1 VEKMNKI
8 EMKKME
14 RSKQIKMFF
23 GLIAFL
29 FLVASVSAI
38 QQLVSLQGKLEL
50 NGSLVDDGNITVTI
64 YDASTGG
71 SLIYNSSNDFDN
83 TIQDGYFDIMLGSST
98 ELNLNLS
105 RDYWFDVEVNGQDLD
120 FSGSERKQ
128 FQSPVGTTMSGNLTV
143 ENTVTASH
151 FVGNGSQLT
160 ETIPSGVI
168 VMWSGSVATI
178 PSGWALCNGS
188 NGTPDLRER
197 FIVGAGGDNPNVNGT
212 GYNIADA
219 GGEVNHTLTIAEMP
233 SHTHSYNQPAS
244 TGYVTESGDRP
255 RVVASSTTTGSTG
268 GDEPHENRPPYYAL
282 AYIMKL

>member
-1 VEKMNKI
+1 MVK
-8 EMKKME
+8 
-14 RSKQIKMFF
+14 SKQIKIFF
-23 GLIAFL
+23 VAIIFL
-29 FLVASVSAI
+29 FLVATGGAI
-38 QQLVSLQGKLEL
+38 QQLVSLQGKVEL
-50 NGSLVDDGNITVTI
+50 NGNLVDDGNITVTI

-71 SLIYNSSNDFDN
+71 NLIYNSSNDFDN
-83 TIQDGYFDIMLGSST
+83 AIQDGYFDIMLGSNT

-105 RDYWFDVEVNGQDLD
+105 RDYWVDISVNGQNLD
-120 FSGSERKQ
+120 FSGADRKQ

-143 ENTVTASH
+143 EDTVTATS

-160 ETIPSGVI
+160 DTIPTGVI
-168 VMWSGSVATI
+168 VMWSGSIANI

-212 GYNIADA
+212 GYNVDDA
-219 GGEVNHTLTIAEMP
+219 GGEANHTLTIAEMP
-233 SHTHSYNQPAS
+233 SHTHGMRYDPSSSGTEYQFNSGTDQ
-244 TGYVTESGDRP
+244 GFREYVDTY
-255 RVVASSTTTGSTG
+255 STG

>member
-1 VEKMNKI
+1 MNKM
-8 EMKKME
+8 EMKKMM

-38 QQLVSLQGKLEL
+38 QQLVSLQGKVDL
-50 NGSLVDDGNITVTI
+50 NGSLVDDGNITITI

-71 SLIYNSSNDFDN
+71 NLIYDSSNDFVN
-83 TIQDGYFDIMLGSST
+83 AIQDGYFDIMLGPST

-105 RDYWFDVEVNGQDLD
+105 RDYWFDVEVNGQNLN

-128 FQSPVGTTMSGNLTV
+128 FQSPVGKTISGNLTV
-143 ENTVTASH
+143 EQTVTASH

-160 ETIPSGVI
+160 DIETVPSGVI

-188 NGTPDLRER
+188 SGTPNLRDR
-197 FIVGAGGDNPNVNGT
+197 FIVGAGGNYSV
-212 GYNIADA
+212 ADT
-219 GGEVNHTLTIAEMP
+219 GGEANHTLTIAEMP
-233 SHTHSYNQPAS
+233 VHTHSNVGELWSGQLSLGDYSGVTLWRVETGNTTS
-244 TGYVTESGDRP
+244 TGSDQ
-255 RVVASSTTTGSTG
+255 
-268 GDEPHENRPPYYAL
+268 PHENRPPYYAL